1 MDLQSAH
8 KEGRLALALQ
18 AYKAGHFTSLRA
30 AANAYDI
37 PESTFRSR
45 VKGIPSR
52 HGLRP
57 TNTKLLATEEAAL
70 IKWILSMEERGLL
83 VRSGSIQQ
91 MANLLLQ
98 KRSNTDRNNQPI
110 VGKNWVYNFIQRHK
124 TLKSK
129 YNRKYDYQRAKC
141 EDPIIIRDWF
151 RLVQNII
158 AKYGIMDE
166 DIYNF
171 DETGF

>member
-45 VKGIPSR
+45 GKGIPSR
-52 HGLRP
+52 YSLRP

-70 IKWILSMEERGLL
+70 IKWILSIEERGLL

-98 KRSNTDRNNQPI
+98 KRSNTNRNN
-110 VGKNWVYNFIQRHK
+110 
-124 TLKSK
+124 
-129 YNRKYDYQRAKC
+129 
-141 EDPIIIRDWF
+141 
-151 RLVQNII
+151 
-158 AKYGIMDE
+158 
-166 DIYNF
+166 
-171 DETGF
+171 